1 VAATA
6 RHSWGQHVYD
16 RIGNTAYTGVDDT
29 KLFVW
34 PGKGLFSIT
43 GRHQELMNSSDP
55 ICRDFN
61 WMQYIT
67 QVRSVAVAPMIGSYL
82 LLTCDA

>member
-1 VAATA
+1 MIPRTLSILTTFVNGCVV
-6 RHSWGQHVYD
+6 SWGQHVYD

-43 GRHQELMNSSDP
+43 GRHQELVNSSEP

-67 QVRSVAVAPMIGSYL
+67 QVCFLARSH
-82 LLTCDA
+82 